1 MKKITLF
8 YLADCPYCHKARKA
22 LTELEAEKPAYREI
36 EVEWI
41 EESRQPELVKGH
53 DYWYVPSM
61 FAGDKKLYEADPSED
76 YASIKEHVR
85 AALEAVL

>member
-22 LTELEAEKPAYREI
+22 LAELEAENPAYREI

-41 EESRQPELVKGH
+41 EESRHPELVKGH

-61 FAGDKKLYEADPSED
+61 FAGDKKLYEAHPSED

>member
-22 LTELEAEKPAYREI
+22 LAELEEEKPAYREI

-41 EESRQPELVKGH
+41 EENRHPELVKQYH
-53 DYWYVPSM
+53 YWYVPSM